1 MNTAQ
6 NYGTEPR
13 IQLGNMYMSSSSLPV
28 PLQELPTKL
37 LVLLMFVDSAT
48 LTLCRLQ
55 MLMNISDYLTH
66 NYGYLHLFFTCNY
79 PMVEIMLIY
88 ITHFNSDKELRIDLA
103 EKALIG

>member
-1 MNTAQ
+1 
-6 NYGTEPR
+6 
-13 IQLGNMYMSSSSLPV
+13 MSSSSSSV
-28 PLQELPTKL
+28 PLQGLPIKL
-37 LVLLMFVDSAT
+37 LVLLMVVDSAT

-66 NYGYLHLFFTCNY
+66 NYGYLHLFLIHNY

-103 EKALIG
+103 EKTLTG